1 MVTAYSRSEDRLVA
15 DPSGNRADWKGAV
28 WLDLLAAS
36 DAEVHGVEEV
46 CGVRLFSAPHRREI
60 ESSSRFFE
68 GSDEIGINL
77 NFIRPEGTTYSS
89 EPVSFKLR
97 GSTLFSQRNRA
108 YRSFEDTIRRIES
121 GGLAAGDDILLAIL
135 EARIDI
141 DADVIEHISD
151 SISIIHT
158 RLAEKRVTD
167 RELLIEVAHLQQWT
181 IALRENIAE
190 KLRIIS
196 GLQRSHLFPRT
207 HLDTL
212 RVMHEDVESL
222 VDHCAFNF
230 QRLEF
235 LQNTFL
241 GIVNMEQ
248 NRVIRI
254 FTVVTVL
261 FMPPTLIA
269 SVYGMNFKNM
279 PETDWTYG
287 YVFGVGLMVVS
298 SLVTWAFFR
307 WRKWL

>member
-1 MVTAYSRSEDRLVA
+1 V
-15 DPSGNRADWKGAV
+15 
-28 WLDLLAAS
+28 DLLQSS
-36 DAEVHGVEEV
+36 DADTRAVESA

-68 GSDEIGINL
+68 GPDEIGINL
-77 NFIRPEGTTYSS
+77 NFIRPEGTSYGS

-97 GSTLFSQRNRA
+97 GGKLFSQRNRP
-108 YRSFEDTIRRIES
+108 YRSFEDTIARLEA
-121 GGLAAGDDILLAIL
+121 GGPTTADEILIAIL

-141 DADVIEHISD
+141 DADLIEHMSD
-151 SISIIHT
+151 AISIIHT

-181 IALRENIAE
+181 ITLRENIAE
-190 KLRIIS
+190 KQRVIS
-196 GLQRSHLFPRT
+196 GLQRSHLFPRH

-212 RVMHEDVESL
+212 HVMHEDVESL

-261 FMPPTLIA
+261 FLPPTLIA
-269 SVYGMNFKNM
+269 SVYGMNFKHM
-279 PETDWTYG
+279 PEIAWEHG
-287 YVFGVGLMVVS
+287 YLFGLGLMVLS
-298 SLVTWAFFR
+298 SLATWGGLPVAEVAVGDCC
-307 WRKWL
+307 

>member
-1 MVTAYSRSEDRLVA
+1 
-15 DPSGNRADWKGAV
+15 
-28 WLDLLAAS
+28 
-36 DAEVHGVEEV
+36 
-46 CGVRLFSAPHRREI
+46 
-60 ESSSRFFE
+60 
-68 GSDEIGINL
+68 
-77 NFIRPEGTTYSS
+77 
-89 EPVSFKLR
+89 
-97 GSTLFSQRNRA
+97 
-108 YRSFEDTIRRIES
+108 
-121 GGLAAGDDILLAIL
+121 
-135 EARIDI
+135 
-141 DADVIEHISD
+141 
-151 SISIIHT
+151 
-158 RLAEKRVTD
+158 
-167 RELLIEVAHLQQWT
+167 
-181 IALRENIAE
+181 
-190 KLRIIS
+190 
-196 GLQRSHLFPRT
+196 
-207 HLDTL
+207 
-212 RVMHEDVESL
+212 MHEDVESL
-222 VDHCAFNF
+222 IDHCAFNF